1 MSNNKIALS
10 FLLQKAKVNRKGKCP
25 IKCRIIYKKEKK
37 EFAIG
42 YSIEEPY
49 WDSKMQEGI
58 SPSEDF
64 EFINTQ
70 LSLIKTKINQ
80 AFLFLQVN
88 NPDFDVNDLYNQYLG
103 KSLRKDMGLIEV
115 YDEYLNRIHKLID
128 KEIKLVTYN
137 KYKESKVHL
146 VDFIYWN
153 MKTKDVKLNA
163 LKSNFVTDYEYFLKT
178 EKNFQTGTIYKAI
191 QRFRKVVR
199 YAVGNDYL
207 AKDPFMLYKSLRPKK
222 ELVYLT
228 NKELRDLEDYD
239 FAQSRLEQ
247 VRDMFVFC
255 CYTGLAFKE
264 MSNLRQQNIISGFD
278 GNKWISMKREKT
290 NKEISIPLLPNA
302 LKLLDKLSQTKES
315 DMDWLLPSISNQ
327 KFNSYLKEIAAVV
340 GITKN
345 LTHHLARKTFAT
357 TVLLYND
364 VPMEIV
370 SELLGHSKMSITQEH
385 YGKVVQKKVSE
396 HMQNLTKRLS
406 SKE

>member
-1 MSNNKIALS
+1 MNVNKLS
-10 FLLQKAKVNRKGKCP
+10 ILIQLQKAKLNKKGKCP
-25 IKCRIIYKKEKK
+25 IRCRITYKKEKR
-37 EFAIG
+37 EFSTG
-42 YSIEEPY
+42 HYIEESY
-49 WDSKMQEGI
+49 WDSKIQEAK
-58 SPSEDF
+58 PPNE
-64 EFINTQ
+64 EYNFINTQ

-103 KSLRKDMGLIEV
+103 KSLQKDMGLIEA
-115 YDEYLNRIHKLID
+115 YDEYLRRIYKLIG

-146 VDFIYWN
+146 VDFIYWK

-163 LKSNFVTDYEYFLKT
+163 LKSNFITDYEYFLKT

-207 AKDPFMLYKSLRPKK
+207 DKDPFMLYRSLRPKND
-222 ELVYLT
+222 LVYLT
-228 NKELRDLEDYD
+228 KEELMALEEYD

-264 MSNLRQQNIISGFD
+264 MINLEEQHIITGFD
-278 GNKWISMKREKT
+278 GNKWIKMKREKT
-290 NKEISIPLLPNA
+290 QKEVSIPLLPEA
-302 LKLLDKLSQTKES
+302 LRLLENISNDVKRDVKI
-315 DMDWLLPSISNQ
+315 LPAISNQ
-327 KFNSYLKEIAAVV
+327 KFNSYLKEIADVV
-340 GITKN
+340 GINKN
-345 LTHHLARKTFAT
+345 ITHHLARKTFAT
-357 TVLLYND
+357 TILLYND

-370 SELLGHSKMSITQEH
+370 SELLGHSKLSITQEH

-396 HMQNLTKRLS
+396 HMVKLGQKLK
-406 SKE
+406 

>member
-1 MSNNKIALS
+1 MNVNKLS
-10 FLLQKAKVNRKGKCP
+10 ILLALQKTKMNKKGKCP
-25 IKCRIIYKKEKK
+25 IRCRLTYKKEKR
-37 EFAIG
+37 EFSTG
-42 YSIEEPY
+42 HFIEESY
-49 WDSKMQEGI
+49 WNSKMQEAKP
-58 SPSEDF
+58 PSEDF

-103 KSLRKDMGLIEV
+103 KSLQKDMGLIEV
-115 YDEYLNRIHKLID
+115 YDEYLKRIHKLID

-146 VDFIYWN
+146 VDFIYWK

-207 AKDPFMLYKSLRPKK
+207 DKDPFMLYKSLRPKK

-228 NKELRDLEDYD
+228 KEELKDLQEYD

-264 MSNLRQQNIISGFD
+264 MSNLREQNIISGFD
-278 GNKWISMKREKT
+278 RNKWISMKREKT

-302 LKLLDKLSQTKES
+302 LVLLDKLSQVQEN
-315 DMDWLLPSISNQ
+315 DIDWLLPSISNQ

-370 SELLGHSKMSITQEH
+370 SELLGHSKISITQEH

-396 HMQNLTKRLS
+396 HMQNLTKKL
-406 SKE
+406 KGLE

>member
-1 MSNNKIALS
+1 MNVNKLS
-10 FLLQKAKVNRKGKCP
+10 ILIQLQKAKLNKKGKCP
-25 IKCRIIYKKEKK
+25 IRCRLTYKKEKR
-37 EFAIG
+37 EFSTG
-42 YSIEEPY
+42 HYIEESY
-49 WDSKMQEGI
+49 WDRKMQEAK
-58 SPSEDF
+58 PPNEECD
-64 EFINTQ
+64 FINTQ

-115 YDEYLNRIHKLID
+115 YDEYLKRIHKLID

-153 MKTKDVKLNA
+153 MKAKDVKLNA

-199 YAVGNDYL
+199 YSVGNDYL
-207 AKDPFMLYKSLRPKK
+207 AKDPFLLYKSLRPKK

-228 NKELRDLEDYD
+228 KKELRDLEDYD

-264 MSNLRQQNIISGFD
+264 MSSLCGSHIITGFD
-278 GNKWISMKREKT
+278 GNKWIQMKREKT
-290 NKEISIPLLPNA
+290 SKEISIPLLPKA
-302 LKLLDKLSQTKES
+302 LDLLEKLSQRQEETI
-315 DMDWLLPSISNQ
+315 DWLLPSISNQ
-327 KFNSYLKEIAAVV
+327 KFNSFLKEIAVVV
-340 GITKN
+340 GIKKN

-396 HMQNLTKRLS
+396 HVNNLAQKLN
-406 SKE
+406 SKG

>member
-1 MSNNKIALS
+1 M
-10 FLLQKAKVNRKGKCP
+10 LQKTKLNKKGKCP
-25 IKCRIIYKKEKK
+25 IRCRITYRKEKR
-37 EFAIG
+37 EFSTG
-42 YSIEEPY
+42 HFIEHIY
-49 WDSKMQEGI
+49 WDSKLQQAKPPNNEN
-58 SPSEDF
+58 D
-64 EFINTQ
+64 FINTQ
-70 LSLIKTKINQ
+70 MSLIKNKLNQ

-88 NPDFDVNDLYNQYLG
+88 NPDFDINDLYNQYLG
-103 KSLRKDMGLIEV
+103 KSLQKDMGLIEV
-115 YDEYLNRIHKLID
+115 YDEYLRRIYKLIG
-128 KEIKLVTYN
+128 KELKLVTYN

-146 VDFIYWN
+146 VDYIYWK
-153 MKTKDVKLNA
+153 MKTKDVRLNA
-163 LKSNFVTDYEYFLKT
+163 LKANFVNDYEYFLKT

-207 AKDPFMLYKSLRPKK
+207 SKDPFMLYKSLRPKK

-228 NKELRDLEDYD
+228 EEELKTLEEYD
-239 FAQSRLEQ
+239 FAQSRLEY

-264 MSNLRQQNIISGFD
+264 MTNLREQNIISGFD

-290 NKEISIPLLPNA
+290 NKDISIPLLPQA
-302 LKLLDKLSQTKES
+302 LQMLTKES
-315 DMDWLLPSISNQ
+315 LVSQEADKVMPTISNQ
-327 KFNSYLKEIAAVV
+327 KFNSYLKEIAYVV
-340 GITKN
+340 GISKI

-370 SELLGHSKMSITQEH
+370 SELLGHSKISMTQEH

-396 HMQNLTKRLS
+396 HMQNLTKKLRGS
-406 SKE
+406 E